1 MLPPPETPN
10 PINAAQKR
18 LQREEDARGS
28 RTLVEESFAANRTTE
43 AGDAVIA
50 VPFSFKFV
58 IVREL
63 LVCRIRQYAFEPQ
76 DQEPHVPL
84 SMSLS
89 A

>member
-1 MLPPPETPN
+1 MLTSQETPH
-10 PINAAQKR
+10 PINAAQRKKKLLLGR
-18 LQREEDARGS
+18 
-28 RTLVEESFAANRTTE
+28 RTLVEKSFAANGAAE
-43 AGDAVIA
+43 ARNAVIT

-63 LVCRIRQYAFEPQ
+63 LILGNCQHVFNSYKVHL
-76 DQEPHVPL
+76 HVPL